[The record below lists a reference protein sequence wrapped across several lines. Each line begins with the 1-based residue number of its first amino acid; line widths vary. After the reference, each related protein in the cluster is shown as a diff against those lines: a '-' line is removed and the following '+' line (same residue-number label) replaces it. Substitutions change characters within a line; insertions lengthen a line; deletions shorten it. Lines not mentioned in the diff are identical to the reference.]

1 MAESEDTGGTNPSAK
16 RRLLVT
22 RTLLVALALGGVAY
36 GMRVYHFYAHHA
48 ETDDAFVEGHIAPV
62 LPRIAGYVQEVR
74 VNDNQTVKAGDVLVT
89 IDTRDLAAKAEQA
102 QAALASAEAQLQAAE
117 AQQASARSQA
127 AVARAHVEA
136 AVSREEHAAADLK
149 RYEALRARQDIPL
162 QAYDAAHAAADAAHA
177 DLEAARRSVA
187 TAESQIAA
195 ATAQIG
201 NAKALIGQK
210 QADLDY
216 AKLQLS
222 YGTVAAPANGII
234 SKRNVEP
241 GQLVQAGQP
250 LMAVVESEEI
260 WVVANYKETQI
271 RRMRPGQPVEVEI
284 DAYPNHVFHGRIDS
298 LSAATGAKF
307 ALLPP
312 DNATGNFTKVVQRI
326 PVKIVITDPPDPERP
341 LRAGMSVNAIVDLG

>member
-1 MAESEDTGGTNPSAK
+1 MAESEETTVAAGGSS

-22 RTLLVALALGGVAY
+22 RILLAALALGGVAY
-36 GMRVYHFYAHHA
+36 GTRVYHFYAHHA
-48 ETDDAFVEGHIAPV
+48 ETDDAFIEGHIAPV
-62 LPRIAGYVQEVR
+62 LPRISGYVQEVR
-74 VNDNQTVKAGDVLVT
+74 ANDNQAVKAGDVLVT

-102 QAALASAEAQLQAAE
+102 QAALAAAE
-117 AQQASARSQA
+117 AQATAAEAQHASARSQA
-127 AVARAHVEA
+127 SVARANVA
-136 AVSREEHAAADLK
+136 AVTSRLERAQADLK

-162 QAYDAAHAAADAAHA
+162 QVYDAAHSAADTAQAEV
-177 DLEAARRSVA
+177 DAARRQVT
-187 TAESQIAA
+187 TAEAQIAA
-195 ATAQIG
+195 AAAQIG
-201 NAKALIGQK
+201 NAKALIAQK

-222 YGTVAAPANGII
+222 YGTVAAPADGIV

-250 LMAVVESEEI
+250 LMAIVASEEV

-326 PVKIVITDPPDPERP
+326 PVKIVITDPPDPARP